1 MFDRGHRLLQ
11 NLPWSRSNAEAH
23 ARADATP
30 VAQPVH
36 AVLVQPARREDLRF
50 EPPMRGGRHASERQ
64 LRAVDAH
71 RAAVRLSRI
80 LSDLRARRLLQE
92 PFGRFHRHHCER

>member
-1 MFDRGHRLLQ
+1 
-11 NLPWSRSNAEAH
+11 
-23 ARADATP
+23 
-30 VAQPVH
+30 
-36 AVLVQPARREDLRF
+36 
-50 EPPMRGGRHASERQ
+50 MRGGRHASERQ